1 MFTEL
6 ILLLFALI
14 ILGDYLLKKRRNDM
28 IHYMPGPKPL
38 PVLGNV
44 LMYRGKS
51 QAGECCLI
59 FVHFSRIISI
69 KFMSVKVQM

>member
-1 MFTEL
+1 MFIEL
-6 ILLLFALI
+6 LLLLFALL

-28 IHYMPGPKPL
+28 INYMPGPKPL

-51 QAGECCLI
+51 QAGE
-59 FVHFSRIISI
+59 
-69 KFMSVKVQM
+69 